1 MNNTSLLSLISLAFS
16 LLSQAQDATE
26 IIRRSE
32 DHITGNSTIAE
43 ISIEV
48 KRPKWSRIMDIK
60 VWSLGT
66 EYSFILLE
74 SPSRD
79 KGSVFLKRDK
89 EIWNWQP
96 KIEKTIK
103 LPPSM
108 MMQSWMGSD
117 FTNDDLVKES
127 SILMDYTHQIIG
139 DTILL
144 GRPCFGIEL
153 TPKPDA
159 PVVWGK
165 IRSFIDKEDYLQ
177 LSSEFYDED
186 GFLINQMTA
195 SKIELFGD
203 KLIPSIIVMKPIEEE
218 GQKTILK
225 YRSLTFDV
233 DIEENFFTKQ
243 NMKRLR

>member
-1 MNNTSLLSLISLAFS
+1 MNKTSLLPFISLTLS
-16 LLSQAQDATE
+16 LFSQAQDATE

-32 DHITGNSTIAE
+32 DHIRGKSTVAE

-48 KRPKWSRIMDIK
+48 KRPKWSRMIDIK
-60 VWSLGT
+60 IWSLGT

-74 SPSRD
+74 APSRD

-127 SILMDYTHQIIG
+127 SILMDYTHEIIG

-144 GRPCFGIEL
+144 GRPCFSIEL
-153 TPKPDA
+153 TPKPEA

-195 SKIELFGD
+195 SKIELFGN
-203 KLIPSIIVMKPIEEE
+203 KLIPSMIVMKPIEEL
-218 GQKTILK
+218 GQKTILRYK
-225 YRSLTFDV
+225 SLAFDV
-233 DIEENFFTKQ
+233 DLEESFFTKQ